1 MKKTVTLFL
10 VLCLCF
16 SLVSCGGSSG
26 KKESYRVGVLQFAP
40 HPALDAATQGFQDA
54 LTEKLGDKV
63 VFDVKNASG
72 DQANCTT
79 IANGFVNDQVDLI
92 MANAT
97 PAVNACANA
106 TDKIPILGT
115 SVTEYGAALDI
126 DDFSGASGRNVSGTS
141 DLAPLDEQANMVK
154 DLFPQAKTVGIL
166 YCSGEANSK
175 YQVKVVSGYLK
186 DLGLSVAEYAFTDT
200 NDISAVTQ
208 AACDNCDVLYI
219 PTDNTAANCTE
230 TINNVALNAKTPI
243 VCGEEGICKGCG
255 VATLS
260 ISYYDLGYQTGLMAY
275 RVLVENEDVSKM
287 QIEYA
292 PQFTYKY
299 NPELKDVY
307 GLSLGSD
314 YVAIEMGE

>member
-1 MKKTVTLFL
+1 MKKIL
-10 VLCLCF
+10 VVFILMCLSI
-16 SLVSCGGSSG
+16 SLVSCGSGSKSD
-26 KKESYRVGVLQFAP
+26 EYHVGIIQFAP
-40 HPALDAATQGFQDA
+40 HPALDAATEGFQQA
-54 LTEKLGDKV
+54 LVDKLGDKV

-72 DQANCTT
+72 EQANCST

-126 DDFSGASGRNVSGTS
+126 DNFSGASGRNVSGTS
-141 DLAPLDEQANMVK
+141 DLAPLDEQANMIK
-154 DLFPQAKTVGIL
+154 ELFPSAKKVGIL

-175 YQVKVVSGYLK
+175 YQVKMVSQYLT
-186 DLGLSVAEYAFTDT
+186 DLGLSVSEFAFTDT

-208 AACDNCDVLYI
+208 AACDDSDVLYI
-219 PTDNTAANCTE
+219 PTDNKAAECVE
-230 TINNVALNAKTPI
+230 TINNVALNSKTPI
-243 VCGEEGICKGCG
+243 IAGEENICKGCG

-275 RVLVENEDVSKM
+275 KVLVENADISKM

-292 PQFTYKY
+292 PQTTHEY
-299 NPELKDVY
+299 NPVLSEVY
-307 GLSLGSD
+307 GMTFGPD
-314 YVAIEMGE
+314 YVAISTDE